1 MAIVEAI
8 KIPIDVSGQEQ
19 LNKAGESINNL
30 TKATKNVK
38 DGLTSA
44 QKSMELTGNASGGL
58 KAKLDSVSGNLS
70 KLKTDLSA
78 IPGPVGTV
86 VQGFTGL
93 NTAFKAIIANPIGL
107 LIASIVLALTGLF
120 KILTS
125 TKAGAEKFQQVLDG
139 LGAAIDVVR
148 DRLLKVGSAI
158 VKFFSGDFK
167 GAFSEAKGAVSGLT
181 DEIAREAKEAANL
194 RKELQGIAD
203 DERAL
208 NIERAKQNTL
218 VAESKLRINDEN
230 LSYGERLKALEQVR
244 ASEVKLAKQEE
255 ELAKRKFEAIKA
267 QNALSDSSQE
277 ALDAEAN
284 AYIALQAAQRTS
296 LTVQKELFDQE
307 KALRDR
313 QKAEAKAAAEAK
325 KAADKEAET
334 KAEEAFQ
341 KWLAIEVAKAE
352 TAASNAKFL
361 EDRLARE
368 LAAKIKA
375 EEDFK
380 AFLEKSASEE
390 AKFIDQEY
398 AKKQLALV
406 KSISDE
412 KALKDATDKLEIER
426 LNNQIM
432 AARDAGNSTVAL
444 ELELAAKKKVIADK
458 EFDEEETRKKAIAAL
473 EQEIF
478 DNSQAL
484 AAAVIS
490 LAGEQSKIGK
500 AVALASIA
508 ADTARA
514 LTGALANSQSLTP
527 DNVATGGLAGI
538 AKYIAL
544 ATTILTN
551 SKRAYDIIKAPA
563 PSTSLS
569 DGGGGAAAAA
579 AAAVPRFNAPGVR
592 FGTNEDFTQVRRIYV
607 TERDITNVQD
617 KVRVTEGLSQF

>member
-203 DERAL
+203 DQRAL

-230 LSYGERLKALEQVR
+230 LSYGERLKALEKVR

-255 ELAKRKFEAIKA
+255 ELARRRFEAIKA

-284 AYIALQAAQRTS
+284 AYIALQNAQRTS

-313 QKAEAKAAAEAK
+313 QRAELKAQQQEAARIAKEKQDAEQKRLDEEFEAFVKQEVANYEYRQQVAEQEK
-325 KAADKEAET
+325 KRADEEFEAWQQQELANYDYRTKLAEKEAE
-334 KAEEAFQ
+334 E
-341 KWLAIEVAKAE
+341 
-352 TAASNAKFL
+352 
-361 EDRLARE
+361 
-368 LAAKIKA
+368 
-375 EEDFK
+375 
-380 AFLEKSASEE
+380 
-390 AKFIDQEY
+390 
-398 AKKQLALV
+398 
-406 KSISDE
+406 E
-412 KALKDATDKLEIER
+412 KARKQA
-426 LNNQIM
+426 
-432 AARDAGNSTVAL
+432 
-444 ELELAAKKKVIADK
+444 IAD
-458 EFDEEETRKKAIAAL
+458 L

-508 ADTARA
+508 ADTAKA
-514 LTGALANSQSLTP
+514 LSAALANSQAPTP

-569 DGGGGAAAAA
+569 GGGGGAAA

>member
-58 KAKLDSVSGNLS
+58 KSKLDSVSGNLS

-230 LSYGERLKALEQVR
+230 LSYGERLKALEKVR

-277 ALDAEAN
+277 ALNAEAN

-368 LAAKIKA
+368 KAELEAAAAAATAAEEKEFQEWLAIQVERDEIAQANADFAKARKDKEA
-375 EEDFK
+375 EEDK
-380 AFLEKSASEE
+380 ARMQA
-390 AKFIDQEY
+390 
-398 AKKQLALV
+398 
-406 KSISDE
+406 
-412 KALKDATDKLEIER
+412 
-426 LNNQIM
+426 
-432 AARDAGNSTVAL
+432 VA
-444 ELELAAKKKVIADK
+444 D
-458 EFDEEETRKKAIAAL
+458 L

-478 DNSQAL
+478 DNAQAL

-508 ADTARA
+508 ADTAKA
-514 LTGALANSQSLTP
+514 LSAALANSQAPTP

-563 PSTSLS
+563 PNTSLS
-569 DGGGGAAAAA
+569 GGGGGAAAA

>member
-1 MAIVEAI
+1 MAINEAVNV
-8 KIPIDVSGQEQ
+8 KVDVQGTENVKKTGQEFDNLRKVTEQ
-19 LNKAGESINNL
+19 TREGLNS
-30 TKATKNVK
+30 ATKSTTLM
-38 DGLTSA
+38 GEA
-44 QKSMELTGNASGGL
+44 TGKLREKLNQASTNF
-58 KAKLDSVSGNLS
+58 AKLKG
-70 KLKTDLSA
+70 DLSA
-78 IPGPVGTV
+78 IPGPVGAV

-107 LIASIVLALTGLF
+107 LITAIVLALTGLF

-125 TKAGAEKFQQVLDG
+125 TKAGAEQFQQVLDG

-255 ELAKRKFEAIKA
+255 ELAKRKYEAIKA

-313 QKAEAKAAAEAK
+313 QKAEIKAQQQEAARIAKEKKDAEQKRLDDAKAAEE
-325 KAADKEAET
+325 KE
-334 KAEEAFQ
+334 FQ
-341 KWLAIEVAKAE
+341 DWLAIEVKKQEDADN
-352 TAASNAKFL
+352 NAKYAEQRRQKEL
-361 EDRLARE
+361 ED
-368 LAAKIKA
+368 
-375 EEDFK
+375 EEEMFQ
-380 AFLEKSASEE
+380 AQLEYD
-390 AKFIDQEY
+390 I
-398 AKKQLALV
+398 QLA
-406 KSISDE
+406 E
-412 KALKDATDKLEIER
+412 MKAANAEY
-426 LNNQIM
+426 
-432 AARDAGNSTVAL
+432 V
-444 ELELAAKKKVIADK
+444 AKKKK
-458 EFDEEETRKKAIAAL
+458 EADEEEMKSAQAKADL

-478 DNSQAL
+478 DNAQAL
-484 AAAVIS
+484 AQALINIVGQNTKA
-490 LAGEQSKIGK
+490 GK
-500 AVALASIA
+500 ALALASIA

-514 LTGALANSQSLTP
+514 LSGALSNANNPASP
-527 DNVATGGLAGI
+527 DNIATGGLAAI
-538 AKYIAL
+538 PKYIAL

-563 PSTSLS
+563 PSISPS
-569 DGGGGAAAAA
+569 GGGSSAS
-579 AAAVPRFNAPGVR
+579 AVPRFNAPSTRLPG
-592 FGTNEDFTQVRRIYV
+592 GGDEFTQVRRVYV

-617 KVRVTEGLSQF
+617 KVKVTESLSQF

>member
-125 TKAGAEKFQQVLDG
+125 TKAGAEQFQQVLDG

-203 DERAL
+203 DQRAL

-230 LSYGERLKALEQVR
+230 LSYGERLKALEKVR

-255 ELAKRKFEAIKA
+255 ELARRRFEAIKA

-284 AYIALQAAQRTS
+284 AYIALQNAQRTS

-313 QKAEAKAAAEAK
+313 QRAELKAQQQEAARIAKEKQDAEQKRLDEEFEAFVKQEVANYEYRQQVAEQEK
-325 KAADKEAET
+325 KRADEEFEAWQQQELANYDYRTKLAEKEAE
-334 KAEEAFQ
+334 E
-341 KWLAIEVAKAE
+341 
-352 TAASNAKFL
+352 
-361 EDRLARE
+361 
-368 LAAKIKA
+368 
-375 EEDFK
+375 
-380 AFLEKSASEE
+380 
-390 AKFIDQEY
+390 
-398 AKKQLALV
+398 
-406 KSISDE
+406 E
-412 KALKDATDKLEIER
+412 KARKQA
-426 LNNQIM
+426 
-432 AARDAGNSTVAL
+432 
-444 ELELAAKKKVIADK
+444 IAD
-458 EFDEEETRKKAIAAL
+458 L

-508 ADTARA
+508 ADTAKA
-514 LTGALANSQSLTP
+514 LSGALANSQAPTP

-569 DGGGGAAAAA
+569 GGGGGAAA